1 MEPGR
6 FEVCRPRAADQS
18 DYFLFD
24 RAGRNSPNQIEY
36 MEVHGGMT
44 EQMG

>member
-6 FEVCRPRAADQS
+6 FEVVAPARQTNLIIFC
-18 DYFLFD
+18 LIGL
-24 RAGRNSPNQIEY
+24 GRNSPNQIEY